1 MNGRHHRHH
10 QQQHHRAKSK
20 LRYVNK
26 SELVSSP
33 NSVSDVEKRVSPE
46 DVNVNV
52 NNNNNNVDDVASS
65 SKTKE
70 EDNDD
75 GIDIMDDRLDKLL
88 SDIQQ
93 HELSQEQIIIN
104 DQLQQDEVFIKFN
117 SSLLKYFI
125 CFSFPF
131 NSSSRS
137 NMCCNL

>member
-26 SELVSSP
+26 SELVVSSS

-46 DVNVNV
+46 DVNVNS
-52 NNNNNNVDDVASS
+52 NNINNNVDDVASS

-104 DQLQQDEVFIKFN
+104 DQLQQDEVVFII
-117 SSLLKYFI
+117 YQI
-125 CFSFPF
+125 
-131 NSSSRS
+131 
-137 NMCCNL
+137 

>member
-93 HELSQEQIIIN
+93 PELSQEQIIIN
-104 DQLQQDEVFIKFN
+104 DQLQQDEVFIKF
-117 SSLLKYFI
+117 KYKKH
-125 CFSFPF
+125 
-131 NSSSRS
+131 R
-137 NMCCNL
+137 

>member
-1 MNGRHHRHH
+1 MNGRHHRHHH

-52 NNNNNNVDDVASS
+52 NNNNNVDDVASS

-104 DQLQQDEVFIKFN
+104 DQLQQDEVVFII
-117 SSLLKYFI
+117 YQI
-125 CFSFPF
+125 
-131 NSSSRS
+131 
-137 NMCCNL
+137 